1 MPVALFAF
9 RLEGGYFAIG
19 TWVIAEVF
27 RLVIL
32 QIDSIGAGNVQSFTV
47 GKTWDGYSLETRNDL
62 IYWVA
67 LALGVGA
74 TLLSFLIVRS
84 RLGLALQATRDSA
97 GGAKALGVNVWLTKM
112 IVWVLVAGMDRDDR
126 RADPPQLVDRHRQG
140 RVQRRQLDGAGDLH
154 GGDRRRRQHERPTD
168 RRR

>member
-1 MPVALFAF
+1 MSRIRSNKLLTFAVA
-9 RLEGGYFAIG
+9 
-19 TWVIAEVF
+19 
-27 RLVIL
+27 LVIL

-47 GKTWDGYSLETRNDL
+47 SKTWDGYSLETRNDL

-97 GGAKALGVNVWLTKM
+97 GGAKADRACS
-112 IVWVLVAGMDRDDR
+112 LVRGAGMASR
-126 RADPPQLVDRHRQG
+126 
-140 RVQRRQLDGAGDLH
+140 
-154 GGDRRRRQHERPTD
+154 
-168 RRR
+168 